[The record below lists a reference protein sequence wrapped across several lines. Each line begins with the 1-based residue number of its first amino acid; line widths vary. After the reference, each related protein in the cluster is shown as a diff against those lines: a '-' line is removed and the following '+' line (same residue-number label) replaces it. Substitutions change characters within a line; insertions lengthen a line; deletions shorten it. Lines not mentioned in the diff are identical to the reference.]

1 MKRKYLILWL
11 LVLSLLL
18 LGGCGGKDEEAD
30 AEAGDEQKTEET
42 EEADDDDG
50 QGKGSVLEFEEVD
63 DGNDDKSEEESDGDK
78 DKDTDGGEGGD
89 SSTGGALTVMTLDE
103 SVGYLEG
110 LSPELLGLPG
120 ASMSEYEIYSAEQMV
135 PVNGITCAKLS
146 VYSRGTSDTNT
157 FQGVFLLARDG
168 TRLYRLENETEVVEI
183 PLAPKTIG
191 GAAEE

>member
-1 MKRKYLILWL
+1 M
-11 LVLSLLL
+11 
-18 LGGCGGKDEEAD
+18 
-30 AEAGDEQKTEET
+30 
-42 EEADDDDG
+42 
-50 QGKGSVLEFEEVD
+50 
-63 DGNDDKSEEESDGDK
+63 
-78 DKDTDGGEGGD
+78 
-89 SSTGGALTVMTLDE
+89 
-103 SVGYLEG
+103 GYLEG